1 MHTAIHRPRA
11 ESARHVL
18 RGLWCGGGLIRSEPV
33 LSRIASRCRP
43 NQPSRPAPSWRAART
58 CPEPTPLARVSR
70 SWRSACGAQGRHR
83 THIIARPRAYH
94 SSLSDAPVTK
104 ERRAA
109 VVRVVRTGGLVSP
122 SHLAAS
128 GTRACER
135 STRSPDHSSH
145 TREMEQDKA
154 ALAAD
159 GTMECSHAADGDG
172 PEGCTTD
179 GVGCT
184 CVPQRG
190 SAPTAQRTGDR
201 GPRRTCWSRGPAWL
215 VQGVDSFRTTWVSP
229 AGCMSAV
236 DAARA
241 GSRVRT
247 MDGRGLRRTSALRIG
262 HRL

>member
-1 MHTAIHRPRA
+1 M
-11 ESARHVL
+11 
-18 RGLWCGGGLIRSEPV
+18 
-33 LSRIASRCRP
+33 
-43 NQPSRPAPSWRAART
+43 
-58 CPEPTPLARVSR
+58 
-70 SWRSACGAQGRHR
+70 
-83 THIIARPRAYH
+83 
-94 SSLSDAPVTK
+94 
-104 ERRAA
+104 
-109 VVRVVRTGGLVSP
+109 VRVVRTGGLVSP

-262 HRL
+262 HRLRIGRRQIAASSEVDLGPSAVR